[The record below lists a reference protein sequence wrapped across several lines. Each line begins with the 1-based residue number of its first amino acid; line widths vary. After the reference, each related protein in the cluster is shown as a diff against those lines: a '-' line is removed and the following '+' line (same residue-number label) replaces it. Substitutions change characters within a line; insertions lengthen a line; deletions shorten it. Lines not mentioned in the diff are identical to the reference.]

1 MAKQPAFRKEEL
13 QEAFIMNCSPD
24 NTIGVNKLGVV
35 VRSVGRAPTESQLKT
50 LITEFENRG
59 KRTLTLQEVE
69 AILNKYVFAPETSDN
84 LREAFRIFDKDGNG
98 MINAAELRHVLTNL
112 GEKLTDEEVDEMIR
126 EADITGDG
134 QVNYNE
140 FVKVMENGL

>member
-1 MAKQPAFRKEEL
+1 MAKQQFRKEEL
-13 QEAFIMNCSPD
+13 EEAFIMNCSPD
-24 NTIGVNKLGVV
+24 NSIPVNKLGIVI
-35 VRSVGRAPTESQLKT
+35 RSIGRAPTESQLKT

-59 KRTLTLQEVE
+59 KRTLALQEVT
-69 AILNKYVFAPETSDN
+69 AILSKYEFAPETSDN
-84 LREAFRIFDKDGNG
+84 LREAFRIFDKEGNG
-98 MINAAELRHVLTNL
+98 MVNAVELRHVLTNL
-112 GEKLTDEEVDEMIR
+112 GEKLSDEEVDEMIR